1 MDFANLPYR
10 WCVYAYDDGKF
21 KVVSLFKAVP
31 NALRLA
37 EEQIRQICDE
47 TGAEYIYNGR
57 GDVKAYIANKDGKI
71 LTARLVKAVP
81 V

>member
-1 MDFANLPYR
+1 MDYQKLPLR

-21 KVVSLFKAVP
+21 KVVSLFKTVP
-31 NALRLA
+31 NALTSA
-37 EEQIRQICDE
+37 EEQIRRICAE
-47 TGAEYIYNGR
+47 TGAEYNYNGH

-71 LTARLVKAVP
+71 LTARLVKTVP

>member
-1 MDFANLPYR
+1 MDYNNLPLR
-10 WCVYAYDDGKF
+10 FCVYAYNDGKF
-21 KVVSLFKAVP
+21 EVVSLFKAVP

-47 TGAEYIYNGR
+47 TGAEYVYNGR
-57 GDVKAYIANKDGKI
+57 GAVKAYIANKDGKI
-71 LTARLVKAVP
+71 LTARLVKVVP